1 MITFFLN
8 EENCIRVIVIIS
20 MKGSRIRIVM
30 LFCILD
36 VIFSV
41 KEIFL
46 FYSPSPDYPV
56 VYYRD
61 EWRGE
66 FRCDTPYRPSGT
78 AGSFIGEFYQDK
90 KRVVI

>member
-8 EENCIRVIVIIS
+8 EENCIRVIVVIS

-46 FYSPSPDYPV
+46 FYSPSPEYPV
-56 VYYRD
+56 ARAAQALAPRVL
-61 EWRGE
+61 RG
-66 FRCDTPYRPSGT
+66 
-78 AGSFIGEFYQDK
+78 ASFANVF
-90 KRVVI
+90 